1 MDFQAGISRK
11 PHWQNPSFQS
21 HEISKINDFDMPL
34 SLEFALKVLGDRSP
48 QLVPLVPKAFLHDVG
63 ALSEEMLAVLGAFG
77 ISQRTVSPFVLH
89 KLYPKDI
96 TP

>member
-1 MDFQAGISRK
+1 
-11 PHWQNPSFQS
+11 
-21 HEISKINDFDMPL
+21 MPR
-34 SLEFALKVLGDRSP
+34 SLEFAPKVLGDRSP

-77 ISQRTVSPFVLH
+77 DFTTHSVPVC
-89 KLYPKDI
+89 